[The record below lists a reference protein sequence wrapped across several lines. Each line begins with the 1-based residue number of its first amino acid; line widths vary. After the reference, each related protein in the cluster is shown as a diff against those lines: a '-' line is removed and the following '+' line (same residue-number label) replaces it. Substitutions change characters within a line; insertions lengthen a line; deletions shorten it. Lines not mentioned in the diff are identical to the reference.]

1 MLQLHLLDNPPR
13 QCARL
18 LRRVAGLLGRTRRG
32 LILTTEINEVWVI
45 EYDEPCDELIDSTV
59 IVDGAMSGIYRLRA
73 DWIGPV

>member
-1 MLQLHLLDNPPR
+1 MNTSR
-13 QCARL
+13 
-18 LRRVAGLLGRTRRG
+18 RRVAGLLGRTRRG
-32 LILTTEINEVWVI
+32 LILTTEINEVLVI